1 MLLSDQPNL
10 DNLPLNSRTWKRM
23 ERITKSSD
31 VSVKGQSFEKRSV
44 DAMEYNQVKLPSKRL
59 QVSTSDK
66 KKSLILAKAD
76 VQLCQEP

>member
-31 VSVKGQSFEKRSV
+31 VSVKRQSFEKRSV

-66 KKSLILAKAD
+66 KKIFNIGKG
-76 VQLCQEP
+76 

>member
-1 MLLSDQPNL
+1 MLLNDQPNL

-31 VSVKGQSFEKRSV
+31 VSVKRQSFEKRSV

>member
-31 VSVKGQSFEKRSV
+31 VSVKRQSFEKRSV

>member
-31 VSVKGQSFEKRSV
+31 VSVKRQSFEKRSV

-59 QVSTSDK
+59 QVSKSDK

>member
-23 ERITKSSD
+23 ARIKKSSD
-31 VSVKGQSFEKRSV
+31 VSMKRQSFEKRSV